1 MEAAYLV
8 FALRPKAERIGGIV
22 DSCCVYVLTNLS
34 LDDKGNVVSRN
45 VGVTFSIHD
54 AEAHRDEGIEN
65 GFETHR
71 INANWHEDAEVTA
84 TVLAMR
90 EFRDIVALQI
100 EESLR

>member
-1 MEAAYLV
+1 M
-8 FALRPKAERIGGIV
+8 
-22 DSCCVYVLTNLS
+22 DSCFVYVLTNLN
-34 LDDKGNVVSRN
+34 LDDKGNVVSRT

-65 GFETHR
+65 DFETHS